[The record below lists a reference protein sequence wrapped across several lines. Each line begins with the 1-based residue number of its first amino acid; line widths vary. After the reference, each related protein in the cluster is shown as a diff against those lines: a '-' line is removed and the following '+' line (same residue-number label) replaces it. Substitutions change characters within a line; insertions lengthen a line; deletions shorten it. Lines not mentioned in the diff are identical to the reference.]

1 MLGLMLFGGLFQLV
15 LKLIDWILKD
25 YLVSDINLFM
35 KWLNVLLICLLKLAQ
50 TYKIIN
56 MSNKVT
62 LPQSIMYSVNMLL

>member
-1 MLGLMLFGGLFQLV
+1 MLGLKLFERLFQLV

-35 KWLNVLLICLLKLAQ
+35 RWLNVLLICLLKLAQ

-62 LPQSIMYSVNMLL
+62 LPQSVMYSVNMLL

>member
-1 MLGLMLFGGLFQLV
+1 MLGLMLFKGLFQLV

-35 KWLNVLLICLLKLAQ
+35 RWLNVLLICLLKLAQ

-62 LPQSIMYSVNMLL
+62 LPQSVMYSNMLL